1 MHFMKII
8 IIGGPQTFPKSFGVS
23 SEIRGVGGGI
33 ILFQPDLNFLK
44 KTLKKPKG
52 FYNIKSS

>member
-1 MHFMKII
+1 MKII